1 MTLCVSSCSCD
12 MSRRRTLS
20 FSCTHRRTFVSLSRT
35 QSLSSIQEE
44 PEDLEDRRHALESD
58 DNELKSGTSTPTIQ
72 TSSTRTTPE
81 PDDFSDALQSRLLEA
96 KASRQGFRASWIR
109 RSSSIPSFSQSS
121 LSAHTPGLNRLC
133 SSTTSTS
140 SDSCFFF
147 SPCSED
153 RMTVH
158 PMRPGGRNSKR
169 RRDDSLEDTR
179 ILKRI
184 RSNGNGYSDLTD
196 EITPLHRGLK
206 RLRSRRHH
214 DTSSPK
220 KKPRLTHRSYSAS
233 QPASLRRA
241 QSLRTDFPSYSSTS
255 SCSRSSTHTRIIT
268 PTGTFLIPRLGQSI
282 PDAGWIPTAPSTPE
296 PPPVPRKNN
305 NAHLPPKWF
314 LPMKLSPVR
323 SMMRDPV
330 PIIAPPSN
338 HAPVP
343 PLPLEAQAKRRLQLY
358 VLRERQCHRSW
369 ELQCRKE
376 STLEDWED
384 AIGVGQ
390 KFRREVVE
398 WILEATLRR
407 QDGEDLHDQL
417 TTVSTSRETRF
428 HAAYLFLLFFFCS
441 GGAAGKDWDGFE
453 DMVWDMAVGA
463 VAVSVKYHRDFLP
476 PLLPIYAPSFKTL
489 APHEMGFDEL
499 EDAQADLL
507 SALGYVLG
515 GTPVGVLDELW
526 EALPSL
532 RELFPSCLDDGG
544 EWDLV
549 LRETWRSLMICILE
563 PDILSFPISLLSAAA
578 VSEAILDVLLHR
590 KVRNNN
596 KQWYLAREEV
606 EEEAEGVL
614 LDIQNVLGIAE
625 KEMFECRKWILGV
638 KRDWCAL

>member
-1 MTLCVSSCSCD
+1 M
-12 MSRRRTLS
+12 RRRSSAS
-20 FSCTHRRTFVSLSRT
+20 FSRCHRRISVSLSRT

-44 PEDLEDRRHALESD
+44 PEDLEDHRRPLDSDDDELES
-58 DNELKSGTSTPTIQ
+58 GISTPRIQ
-72 TSSTRTTPE
+72 ISSTWTTPE

-96 KASRQGFRASWIR
+96 KANRQGFRTSWIR
-109 RSSSIPSFSQSS
+109 QSSNIPSFSQSS
-121 LSAHTPGLNRLC
+121 SSARTPGLNRIP
-133 SSTTSTS
+133 SATTLTS
-140 SDSCFFF
+140 LDSDFCF

-153 RMTVH
+153 RTTVD
-158 PMRPGGRNSKR
+158 PMRRGERNSKR

-179 ILKRI
+179 SLKRV
-184 RSNGNGYSDLTD
+184 RSNGDGCSYLTNGK
-196 EITPLHRGLK
+196 TPLYRGLE
-206 RLRSRRHH
+206 RLRSRRHR
-214 DTSSPK
+214 DTPSPR

-241 QSLRTDFPSYSSTS
+241 QSLQTDFLSYSPNTS
-255 SCSRSSTHTRIIT
+255 ISRSSTHTRIIT

-282 PDAGWIPTAPSTPE
+282 PNAGWIPTAPSTPE

-305 NAHLPPKWF
+305 NAHLPPEWF
-314 LPMKLSPVR
+314 LPIRLSPVR
-323 SMMRDPV
+323 SMMRHPV
-330 PIIAPPSN
+330 PVIAPPSN
-338 HAPVP
+338 HAAVP
-343 PLPLEAQAKRRLQLY
+343 PLSLQAQAKRRLQLY
-358 VLRERQCHRSW
+358 VLRERQCHQSW

-398 WILEATLRR
+398 WILEVTLRR

-417 TTVSTSRETRF
+417 TSISTSRETRF
-428 HAAYLFLLFFFCS
+428 HAAYLFILFFFRS
-441 GGAAGKDWDGFE
+441 GGATGKDWDGFE

-476 PLLPIYAPSFKTL
+476 PLLPVYAPSFQAF
-489 APHEMGFDEL
+489 APHEMGFDDL

-507 SALGYVLG
+507 SALGYALG
-515 GTPVGVLDELW
+515 GTPVGVLDELE

-532 RELFPSCLDDGG
+532 RELFPSYLDDGG

-549 LRETWRSLMICILE
+549 LQETWRSLMICILE

-590 KVRNNN
+590 KVRNYDG
-596 KQWYLAREEV
+596 QRHLAREEV

-614 LDIQNVLGIAE
+614 LDIQNVLEIGE
-625 KEMFECRKWILGV
+625 KEMLECRRWIVGV
-638 KRDWCAL
+638 KRDWCVL

>member
-1 MTLCVSSCSCD
+1 
-12 MSRRRTLS
+12 MSRRRIS
-20 FSCTHRRTFVSLSRT
+20 VSCSCT
-35 QSLSSIQEE
+35 QSLSSIQEV
-44 PEDLEDRRHALESD
+44 PEDLEDPGRAFESD
-58 DNELKSGTSTPTIQ
+58 DDDLDSKFPSPTTQ
-72 TSSTRTTPE
+72 MSSTQTTPE
-81 PDDFSDALQSRLLEA
+81 PDEFSDALQSRLLQMEA
-96 KASRQGFRASWIR
+96 KRQGFRTSWIR
-109 RSSSIPSFSQSS
+109 RSSSIRSFSWSS
-121 LSAHTPGLNRLC
+121 LPSPTPGLNRTRSSS
-133 SSTTSTS
+133 SSTTLG
-140 SDSCFFF
+140 SDFFF
-147 SPCSED
+147 SLCSED
-153 RMTVH
+153 RMSPTFH
-158 PMRPGGRNSKR
+158 SMRQGECNLKR
-169 RRDDSLEDTR
+169 RRDDSLEDVCSS
-179 ILKRI
+179 KRI
-184 RSNGNGYSDLTD
+184 RSNSNGYSDFTD

-206 RLRSRRHH
+206 RLRSGRHH
-214 DTSSPK
+214 DTPSPK

-241 QSLRTDFPSYSSTS
+241 QSLRTDFPSCSSNGS
-255 SCSRSSTHTRIIT
+255 SSSSSTHTRIIT
-268 PTGTFLIPRLGQSI
+268 PTGTFRIPRLGQSS

-305 NAHLPPKWF
+305 NAHLPPEWF
-314 LPMKLSPVR
+314 LPMRLSPVH
-323 SMMRDPV
+323 SLSKDPV

-338 HAPVP
+338 HAAVP
-343 PLPLEAQAKRRLQLY
+343 PLSLEAQAKRRLQLY
-358 VLRERQCHRSW
+358 VLRERQCHQSW
-369 ELQCRKE
+369 ELGCRKE

-407 QDGEDLHDQL
+407 QDGKDLHDQL
-417 TTVSTSRETRF
+417 TIVSASRETRF

-441 GGAAGKDWDGFE
+441 GGAAGKEWDGFE

-476 PLLPIYAPSFKTL
+476 PLLPIYAPSFQAL

-526 EALPSL
+526 KALPSL
-532 RELFPSCLDDGG
+532 RELFPSCPDNGG
-544 EWDLV
+544 EWDLA

-590 KVRNNN
+590 KVRNHD
-596 KQWYLAREEV
+596 KQRHLPREEAG
-606 EEEAEGVL
+606 EAAEGVL
-614 LDIQNVLGIAE
+614 LDIQSVLGIGE
-625 KEMFECRKWILGV
+625 VEMLECRKWIVGV
-638 KRDWCAL
+638 KRDWCVL